1 MNRRIRSIA
10 GRPPNTLVRD
20 LRMRKALA
28 LIKDQNLN
36 VSEIAHKVGFSTSS
50 YFAKCFEETYGI
62 APSEMVG

>member
-28 LIKDQNLN
+28 LIKDQNMN
-36 VSEIAHKVGFSTSS
+36 VSEIAHKVGLATRPI
-50 YFAKCFEETYGI
+50 FAKRFEETYGI